1 MWCRLLPLP
10 RVEAGVKRRGERQ
23 RDKEKNGGGERDG
36 IGRKRGVG
44 GEEEAGAVVCERGTA
59 GK

>member
-1 MWCRLLPLP
+1 MLPLP
-10 RVEAGVKRRGERQ
+10 GVEAGVKRRGERQ
-23 RDKEKNGGGERDG
+23 RDGEKNGGGERKR

-44 GEEEAGAVVCERGTA
+44 VEAEGGAVVCERGTA